1 MADRIGQYMHAHTLY
16 GSYRP
21 FGSSIILASH
31 DVEGY
36 HLHMIEPSGHNYV
49 NNFIHL
55 IYFFIKTKFNF

>member
-1 MADRIGQYMHAHTLY
+1 MGLYIHAHTLY

-21 FGSSIILASH
+21 FGSAAIIASH

-49 NNFIHL
+49 TSI
-55 IYFFIKTKFNF
+55 I